1 MELYQ
6 IPFLTLSERMK
17 LMRNF
22 KRFFTLALAALLLLG
37 VCTPVLST
45 RAEAASFSEVTGPT
59 LVKNDG
65 VWYYVKDGKICN
77 ITTLVKW
84 GGEWWY
90 VVNGKVA
97 SNTTSLVKYNNEW
110 WYVVKGKVA
119 SNTTSLVKYNNE
131 WWYVVKGKIAANTT
145 TLVKH
150 SGSWYYIVK
159 GKLAA
164 KTTTLFQ
171 YNGAVYYIKDG
182 KTQPG
187 LTGLV
192 KHEGVWY
199 YVKNGTV
206 AKGTA
211 FVEYMGK
218 KYFVADGVARTDLSG
233 EVTYYGGTYFI
244 KNGALTNCH
253 AQGHSF
259 SNYACKHC
267 GVGDPKN
274 AYKFLANWVKTNGTK
289 DGEAYFVSYSQE
301 DTYVYLIMDEAD
313 EHPLYVAV
321 LGYQSGIEVL
331 STLNLDDYGY
341 FFGMTGSGVEYSME
355 GTVKPKTF
363 TASTKLTYKEYN
375 GPEDYAEDMR
385 ALSGL
390 MVNSMVMVLQNILD
404 AHGLGL
410 DIADFGFTAYGK

>member
-1 MELYQ
+1 
-6 IPFLTLSERMK
+6 
-17 LMRNF
+17 MRNF
-22 KRFFTLALAALLLLG
+22 KRFLTLALAAVLLLS
-37 VCTPVLST
+37 VCLPALSGK
-45 RAEAASFSEVTGPT
+45 AEAAGGG
-59 LVKNDG
+59 LVKKDG
-65 VWYYVKDGKICN
+65 AWYYMDNGQIRNV
-77 ITTLVKW
+77 TTLVKYN
-84 GGEWWY
+84 GEWWY

-131 WWYVVKGKIAANTT
+131 WWYVVKGKVASKTTSLVKYNNEWWYVVKGKIAANTT

-150 SGSWYYIVK
+150 NGSWYYIVK

-164 KTTTLFQ
+164 KTTTLFH
-171 YNGAVYYIKDG
+171 YNGAVYYIKNG

-192 KHEGVWY
+192 KHDGVWY
-199 YVKNGTV
+199 YVKKGVV

-218 KYFVADGVARTDLSG
+218 KYFVTDGVARTDCSG
-233 EVTYYGGTYFI
+233 EVQYYGGTYFI
-244 KNGALTNCH
+244 KNGVLTNCH

-289 DGEAYFVSYSQE
+289 DGEAYYISYNQG

-313 EHPLYVAV
+313 EHPLYVAI

-341 FFGMTGSGVEYSME
+341 FFGVAGADVEYSME
-355 GTVKPKTF
+355 GTIKPKTF
-363 TASTKLTYKEYN
+363 TESTELTYKEYN
-375 GPEDYAEDMR
+375 GPEDYVEDVRSM
-385 ALSGL
+385 SGL

-410 DIADFGFTAYGK
+410 DIADFGFIAYGK